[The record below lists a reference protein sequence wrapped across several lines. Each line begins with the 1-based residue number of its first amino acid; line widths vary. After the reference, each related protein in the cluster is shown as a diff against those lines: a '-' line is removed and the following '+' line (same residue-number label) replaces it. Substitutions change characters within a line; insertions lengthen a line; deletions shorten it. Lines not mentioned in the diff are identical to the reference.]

1 MTIIEFVRN
10 PFVFTALVLLGVFF
24 EMFAAKKLYIG
35 FTAKIKNE
43 KARRGLN
50 VFFGLVVCF
59 ILAYGQM
66 YVLCNLVSAVFA
78 VKHVAAAAFGATGV
92 YLVLEKVFTDS
103 EMTAI
108 GKVFCDIISRSDLF
122 DGEIT
127 AAGVGGT
134 LTNLLAI
141 VQNKDAEKAAK
152 EKQAVD
158 EIAARLDAFLADGK
172 VTDAEK
178 QAAQQLVESSGV
190 SLNGSTRAKYEAL
203 LKM

>member
-1 MTIIEFVRN
+1 MSVIEFVRN

-50 VFFGLVVCF
+50 VFFGLVVCTM
-59 ILAYGQM
+59 LAYGQM
-66 YVLCNLVSAVFA
+66 YVICNLVSATFA
-78 VKHVAAAAFGATGV
+78 LKHVLAAAFGATGI
-92 YLVLEKVFTDS
+92 YLALEKIFTDS

-127 AAGVGGT
+127 ATGVRST
-134 LTNLLAI
+134 ITNLLSI

-152 EKQAVD
+152 EQAAVD
-158 EIAARLDAFLADGK
+158 EVAARLDAFLADGK
-172 VTDAEK
+172 VTAEEKAEAQKLVADAGDT
-178 QAAQQLVESSGV
+178 LSGT
-190 SLNGSTRAKYEAL
+190 TRAKYEAL